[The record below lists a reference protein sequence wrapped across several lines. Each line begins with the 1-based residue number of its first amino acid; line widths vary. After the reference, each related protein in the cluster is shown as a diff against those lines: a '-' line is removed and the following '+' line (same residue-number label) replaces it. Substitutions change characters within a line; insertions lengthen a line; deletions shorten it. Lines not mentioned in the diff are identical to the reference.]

1 MCFERL
7 LTALQAWG
15 DVQRASCYQHSVS
28 LPYEVC
34 FLRYAKILKR
44 ALCMSGL
51 RLGLEGVR
59 FEDCFCFYEGSKAG
73 LCSTVSFVERYTSH
87 GVIATLM
94 NNTLIHI

>member
-1 MCFERL
+1 MSKLLMRCFERL

-28 LPYEVC
+28 PPCEVC
-34 FLRYAKILKR
+34 FLRYAKIFKR

-59 FEDCFCFYEGSKAG
+59 LKDCFSFYEKLACAA
-73 LCSTVSFVERYTSH
+73 LC
-87 GVIATLM
+87 L
-94 NNTLIHI
+94 L

>member
-1 MCFERL
+1 
-7 LTALQAWG
+7 
-15 DVQRASCYQHSVS
+15 
-28 LPYEVC
+28 
-34 FLRYAKILKR
+34 
-44 ALCMSGL
+44 MSGL